1 MPLDAISPR
10 PRRVLM
16 SADAMGGIWTYA
28 LELAGGLDR
37 LGIDTHLAVLGPAPT
52 PAQRAEAQRIR
63 HLDVSVTGLPLDWTA
78 RSETAFAEV
87 PEALKA
93 IAVRSG
99 ADLVHLN
106 APAHAGAVP
115 WSRPLVVSV
124 HSSIGT
130 WWRTMSRGPLPADL
144 AWRARRARAGLAV
157 ADTIIAPSQSFA
169 RALVET
175 YGPTL
180 PVVAVPN
187 GRRRGLVN
195 CHRQRRRLLTA
206 GRLWDRAEDIG
217 TIDAASAMSSVV
229 IHAAGPMC
237 GPSGERVQT
246 EHLATL
252 GPLSAAELARWYA
265 ETAIFISASRYEP
278 FGLAVLEAAQ
288 AGAALVLSDIETF
301 RELWDG
307 AALFFPA
314 GDASALAA
322 VLSRLRENEPLRR
335 QLASRAMA
343 RARDWSADRM
353 IKATL
358 GVYAQ
363 ALSVHA
369 GREPPRTAV

>member
-1 MPLDAISPR
+1 
-10 PRRVLM
+10 
-16 SADAMGGIWTYA
+16 
-28 LELAGGLDR
+28 
-37 LGIDTHLAVLGPAPT
+37 
-52 PAQRAEAQRIR
+52 
-63 HLDVSVTGLPLDWTA
+63 
-78 RSETAFAEV
+78 
-87 PEALKA
+87 
-93 IAVRSG
+93 
-99 ADLVHLN
+99 
-106 APAHAGAVP
+106 
-115 WSRPLVVSV
+115 
-124 HSSIGT
+124 
-130 WWRTMSRGPLPADL
+130 
-144 AWRARRARAGLAV
+144 
-157 ADTIIAPSQSFA
+157 
-169 RALVET
+169 
-175 YGPTL
+175 
-180 PVVAVPN
+180 
-187 GRRRGLVN
+187 
-195 CHRQRRRLLTA
+195 
-206 GRLWDRAEDIG
+206 
-217 TIDAASAMSSVV
+217 MSSVV

-322 VLSRLRENEPLRR
+322 VLSRLHENEPLRR

-369 GREPPRTAV
+369 GREPPRTAA